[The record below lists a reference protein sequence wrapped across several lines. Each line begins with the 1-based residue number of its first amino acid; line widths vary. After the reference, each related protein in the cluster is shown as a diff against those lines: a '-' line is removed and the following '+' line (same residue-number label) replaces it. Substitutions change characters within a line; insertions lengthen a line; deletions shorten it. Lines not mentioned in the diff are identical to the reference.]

1 MNGDNPVS
9 LLYKN
14 VLRFRWAQSWV
25 AYDNPPESMVCDKSW
40 MTVISPDQYLGFSL
54 SMISAA
60 QNGDE
65 LSWHDICSFPRCPPL
80 LIKALEMKM
89 SLDTL
94 LLPDHEGC
102 LPLHLSAKS
111 HAISTQSIPQHI
123 LEAGASS
130 TLQLVMRLEPK
141 AACFPD
147 RLGKYPLHYALENPT
162 IESHVICELMELSP
176 MEALMTPDC
185 NTGLL
190 PFQLAAIDK
199 QSSLIYSLL
208 RAEPSATQT
217 HCN

>member
-102 LPLHLSAKS
+102 LPLHL
-111 HAISTQSIPQHI
+111 
-123 LEAGASS
+123 LRN
-130 TLQLVMRLEPK
+130 L
-141 AACFPD
+141 
-147 RLGKYPLHYALENPT
+147 
-162 IESHVICELMELSP
+162 
-176 MEALMTPDC
+176 TPFRHSRFLNTFWKPGRHPRC
-185 NTGLL
+185 NW
-190 PFQLAAIDK
+190 
-199 QSSLIYSLL
+199 
-208 RAEPSATQT
+208 
-217 HCN
+217 